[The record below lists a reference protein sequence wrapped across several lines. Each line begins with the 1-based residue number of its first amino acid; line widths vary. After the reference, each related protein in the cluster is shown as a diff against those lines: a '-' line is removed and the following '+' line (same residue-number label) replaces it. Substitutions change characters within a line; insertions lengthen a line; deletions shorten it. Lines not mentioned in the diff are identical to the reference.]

1 MFHLA
6 WFGLVLLLLEALK
19 NQPKRRKKHTV
30 FKRRIR
36 LCQLNDP
43 GTAKKDQKWEYP
55 TNPINLIKKKK
66 TNPINYYFPFYII
79 FMDYFNYL
87 IFIPL
92 N

>member
-55 TNPINLIKKKK
+55 TNPIN
-66 TNPINYYFPFYII
+66 YYFPFYII